1 MSVINSISALRK
13 ELEKRNSDNNLSI
26 GFVPT
31 MGFLHEGHMSLIK
44 RARKENDLV
53 VVSIFVN
60 PTQFA
65 QGEDLDSYPS
75 DLESDYKESIS
86 AGADIVFNPTREEMY
101 GSDNSTFVVVEGDIT
116 DKLCGKSRP
125 THFKGVTT
133 VVAKLF
139 NIVKP
144 NRAYFGQKDAQQV
157 AVIQK
162 MVRDLN
168 FDIDIIA
175 CELVREADGLALSSR
190 NVYLSEEERKEAL
203 VISKSLFKMKDL
215 FLEGERDV
223 ETLRDFLIS
232 NIKKSKLSDI
242 DYVEI
247 LDAFDLSEINKI
259 EKKTLVAVAV
269 KFGKTRL
276 IDNIYLEV

>member
-190 NVYLSEEERKEAL
+190 NVYLSEQERKEAL

>member
-1 MSVINSISALRK
+1 MSIINNISALRE
-13 ELEKRNSDNNLSI
+13 ELRKKSNSDNVTI

-44 RARKENDLV
+44 RARKENDIV

-75 DLESDYKESIS
+75 DLERDYKNSLD
-86 AGADIVFNPTREEMY
+86 AGADIVFNPSAEEMY
-101 GSDNSTFVVVEGDIT
+101 LSNSSTFVIVEGDIT
-116 DKLCGKSRP
+116 NKLCGKSRP
-125 THFKGVTT
+125 THFRGVTT

-139 NIVKP
+139 NIVNP

-168 FDIDIIA
+168 FDIDIVA
-175 CELVREADGLALSSR
+175 CELVRESDGLALSSR
-190 NVYLSEEERKEAL
+190 NVYLSEQERNEAL
-203 VISKSLFKMKDL
+203 IISKSLFKVKDL
-215 FLEGERDV
+215 FLEGERDA
-223 ETLRDFLIS
+223 ETLKDFLVS
-232 NIKKSKLSDI
+232 NIKKSKIGQI
-242 DYVEI
+242 DYVEL
-247 LDAFDLSEINKI
+247 LDASDLSEINVI
-259 EKKTLVAVAV
+259 EKKTLVAIAV

>member
-1 MSVINSISALRK
+1 MSLIHNISELRE
-13 ELEKRNSDNNLSI
+13 ELKNKSENGTKSI
-26 GFVPT
+26 GLVPT
-31 MGFLHEGHMSLIK
+31 MGFLHKGHMSLIE
-44 RARKENDLV
+44 RARTENDLV

-65 QGEDLDSYPS
+65 KGEDLDSYPS
-75 DLESDYKESIS
+75 DIDRDYNNSIEH
-86 AGADIVFNPTREEMY
+86 GADIIFNPSASEMY
-101 GSDNSTFVVVEGDIT
+101 GSDDSTYVIVEGDIT
-116 DKLCGKSRP
+116 TQLCGKSRP

-157 AVIQK
+157 AVIEK

-175 CELVREADGLALSSR
+175 CDLIRENDGLALSSR
-190 NVYLSEEERKEAL
+190 NVYLNDKERNEAL
-203 VISKSLFKMKDL
+203 VLSKSLFKVRDL
-215 FLEGERDV
+215 FKKGELDANKLK
-223 ETLRDFLIS
+223 EFLIAS
-232 NIKKSKLSDI
+232 IEKSLMAEI

-247 LDAFDLSEINKI
+247 LDAKSLKEIDEI
-259 EKKTLVAVAV
+259 EQKSLIAIAV